1 MGENF
6 VLETPLWEI
15 FTRGTVIYIFIAVVF
30 RLVPQRQT
38 GNIAPNDMI
47 ALVIIGTLSA
57 DAIVGEA
64 KTLLDLVLM
73 ILVIIFWDYMS
84 NLAEY
89 YLPRFRHVAQHS
101 PTLLIYKGVMLKKN
115 LRKEKITEQELS
127 ANLRLNG
134 ISDIAHVH
142 QAVLEAD
149 GQISFIQQDE
159 VPRGNRTKS

>member
-15 FTRGTVIYIFIAVVF
+15 FSRGTVVYIAIAVIL

-47 ALVIIGTLSA
+47 ALVIIGTLAA
-57 DAIVGEA
+57 DAIVGDA
-64 KTLLDLVLM
+64 KTLLDLLLM
-73 ILVIIFWDYMS
+73 ILVIIFWDYVS
-84 NLAEY
+84 NLAEFY
-89 YLPRFRHVAQHS
+89 FPRFRKVAQHS

-115 LRKEKITEQELS
+115 LRKEKITEEELL

-134 ISDIAHVH
+134 ISDFEKVQ
-142 QAVLEAD
+142 QAVLEAE
-149 GQISFIQQDE
+149 GEISFIK
-159 VPRGNRTKS
+159 RN

>member
-15 FTRGTVIYIFIAVVF
+15 LARGTVVYIAIAVIL

-47 ALVIIGTLSA
+47 ALVIIGTLAA

-64 KTLLDLVLM
+64 KTLLDLLLM
-73 ILVIIFWDYMS
+73 ILVIIFWDYAS
-84 NLAEY
+84 NLAEFY
-89 YLPRFRHVAQHS
+89 FPRFRKVAQHS
-101 PTLLIYKGVMLKKN
+101 PTLLIYKGVILKKN
-115 LRKEKITEQELS
+115 LRNEKITEEELL

-134 ISDIAHVH
+134 ISDIEKVQ
-142 QAVLEAD
+142 QAVLEAE
-149 GQISFIQQDE
+149 GQISFIE
-159 VPRGNRTKS
+159 RN

>member
-15 FTRGTVIYIFIAVVF
+15 FSRGTVVYIAIAVIL

-47 ALVIIGTLSA
+47 ALVIIGTLAA
-57 DAIVGEA
+57 DAIVGDA
-64 KTLLDLVLM
+64 KTLLDLLLM
-73 ILVIIFWDYMS
+73 ILVIIFWDYVS
-84 NLAEY
+84 NLAEFY
-89 YLPRFRHVAQHS
+89 FPRFRKVAQHS

-115 LRKEKITEQELS
+115 LRKEKITEEELL

-134 ISDIAHVH
+134 ISDIEKVQ
-142 QAVLEAD
+142 QAVLEAE
-149 GQISFIQQDE
+149 GEISFIK
-159 VPRGNRTKS
+159 RN